1 MTLGAGAVRPRTAD
15 KEAAAQSRI
24 ADGIGSRMSR
34 GAVHIV
40 LIVIALFW
48 LIPGFGLLITSLR
61 PLEAFGESGWWTV
74 FTEPSQLTLENYAN
88 LLGDADLVG
97 SFFTTLVIA
106 IPSTLLPVL
115 FAAAA
120 GYALA
125 WIPFRGRDAL
135 FLVIIGLLVV
145 PLQMALIPAFSLF
158 RTLGISG
165 IPSIWLFH
173 TAFGLPFAIFLMRNY
188 YAALPGSLI
197 EAARIDGASEGA
209 IFFRIMLPLGF
220 PAIAALLIFQ
230 FTWTWNDLLVALVFA
245 GQERPITLFLRDR
258 LGEFSTGIDVIA
270 PGVFIAAILPLT
282 IFFVFQRYFEAGLLG
297 GSVK

>member
-1 MTLGAGAVRPRTAD
+1 MTEALELEAIQPRGEGATSTSGGRGGISGFF
-15 KEAAAQSRI
+15 SRSI
-24 ADGIGSRMSR
+24 
-34 GAVHIV
+34 VNIV
-40 LIVIALFW
+40 LIVIAVFW
-48 LIPGFGLLITSLR
+48 LVPGIGLLITSLR
-61 PLEAFGESGWWTV
+61 PLEDYATSGWWTV
-74 FTEPSQLTLENYAN
+74 FSMPSQLTIQNYTN
-88 LLGDADLVG
+88 LLGDPDLIDA
-97 SFFTTLVIA
+97 FWTTLIIA
-106 IPSTLLPVL
+106 VPSTLLPVL
-115 FAAAA
+115 LAAAA

-158 RTLGISG
+158 RTIGISG

-188 YAALPGSLI
+188 YAALPPSLM
-197 EAARIDGASEGA
+197 EAARIDGASESA

-245 GQERPITLFLRDR
+245 GQNRPITLFLRDH
-258 LGEFSTGIDVIA
+258 LGEFSTGIDIIS
-270 PGVFIAAILPLT
+270 PGVWIAAVLPLI

>member
-1 MTLGAGAVRPRTAD
+1 MTLGAGAVRPRSE
-15 KEAAAQSRI
+15 EAPAATKPGAAR
-24 ADGIGSRMSR
+24 GLGSRVSR
-34 GAVHIV
+34 SAVHLV

-74 FTEPSQLTLENYAN
+74 FTDPSQLTLENYAN

-135 FLVIIGLLVV
+135 FLVIIALLVV

-158 RTLGISG
+158 RTVGLSG

-245 GQERPITLFLRDR
+245 GEQRPITLFLRDR
-258 LGEFSTGIDVIA
+258 LGEFSTGIDVIS
-270 PGVFIAAILPLT
+270 PGVFIAAVLPLA
-282 IFFVFQRYFEAGLLG
+282 IFFAFQRYFEAGLLG

>member
-1 MTLGAGAVRPRTAD
+1 MTEALELEAVQPRG
-15 KEAAAQSRI
+15 EPAAAPRARTGISGFFSRSI
-24 ADGIGSRMSR
+24 
-34 GAVHIV
+34 VNIV
-40 LIVIALFW
+40 LILIALFW
-48 LIPGFGLLITSLR
+48 LIPGIGLLITSLR
-61 PLEAFGESGWWTV
+61 PLEAYATSGWWTV
-74 FTEPSQLTLENYAN
+74 FTMPAQLTIENYSN
-88 LLGDADLVG
+88 LLGDPDLVR
-97 SFFTTLVIA
+97 SFWTTLVIA
-106 IPSTLLPVL
+106 VPSTLLPVL
-115 FAAAA
+115 LAAAA

-125 WIPFRGRDAL
+125 WIPFKGRDTL
-135 FLVIIGLLVV
+135 FLLIIALLVV
-145 PLQMALIPAFSLF
+145 PLQMALIPAFALF
-158 RTLGISG
+158 RTVGISG

-188 YAALPGSLI
+188 YAALPPSLM

-245 GQERPITLFLRDR
+245 GQNRPITLFLRDR
-258 LGEFSTGIDVIA
+258 LGEFSTGIDVIS
-270 PGVFIAAILPLT
+270 PGVFIAAVIPLI

>member
-1 MTLGAGAVRPRTAD
+1 MTEALELEAVQPRG
-15 KEAAAQSRI
+15 ESAAAPRARTGISGFFSRSI
-24 ADGIGSRMSR
+24 
-34 GAVHIV
+34 VNIV
-40 LIVIALFW
+40 LILIALFW
-48 LIPGFGLLITSLR
+48 LIPGIGLLITSLR
-61 PLEAFGESGWWTV
+61 PLEAYATSGWWTV
-74 FTEPSQLTLENYAN
+74 FTMPAQLTIENYSN
-88 LLGDADLVG
+88 LLGDPDLVR
-97 SFFTTLVIA
+97 SFWTTLVIA
-106 IPSTLLPVL
+106 VPSTLLPVL
-115 FAAAA
+115 LAAAA

-125 WIPFRGRDAL
+125 WIPFKGRDAL
-135 FLVIIGLLVV
+135 FLLIIALLVV
-145 PLQMALIPAFSLF
+145 PLQMALIPAFALF
-158 RTLGISG
+158 RTVGISG

-188 YAALPGSLI
+188 YAALPPSLM

-245 GQERPITLFLRDR
+245 GQNRPITLFLRDR
-258 LGEFSTGIDVIA
+258 LGEFSTGIDVIS
-270 PGVFIAAILPLT
+270 PGVFIAAVIPLI